1 MKEKLLV
8 VSGLSGSGKDS
19 VIEELLKRNS
29 SFRRLITCADRA
41 PRPGET
47 HGVHYYFV
55 TPEEL
60 DRMHANGE
68 LVEKPLLYG
77 TSRKATPKAEFKKI
91 VSGQT
96 SLIWRIESSLAAHV
110 ASGKFFEEQFST
122 QEGSVLKESTT
133 VVFITAKREVILAR
147 RKKRDGE
154 KFDLEDFNKRDRQDQ
169 LILEKYGHLFKH
181 IIENREGELGN
192 AVDQILK
199 LIAIPTS

>member
-19 VIEELLKRNS
+19 VIEELLKKNR
-29 SFRRLITCADRA
+29 SFRRLVTCADRA
-41 PRPGET
+41 PRPGEI

-60 DRMHANGE
+60 DRMHREGE
-68 LVEKPLLYG
+68 LVESPLEYG

-91 VSGQT
+91 ISGEA

-110 ASGKFFEEQFST
+110 ASGKFFEEQFSV
-122 QEGSVLKESTT
+122 QEGSLLKESTT
-133 VVFITAKREVILAR
+133 VVFITAKREIILAR

-154 KFDLEDFNKRDRQDQ
+154 KFNIEDFNKRDRQDQ

-181 IIENREGELGN
+181 IIENKEGELSHT
-192 AVDQILK
+192 VDQVLK
-199 LIAIPTS
+199 LIE